1 MTGLSRRSL
10 LAAAAALPCAA
21 ALAQSNPPAFP
32 SRPIT
37 IVVPFPPGG
46 ATDLMARSI
55 GQRLTRAWGQPV
67 TIDNKPGAGGML
79 AAAQVAKAA
88 ADGHTLL
95 FGATAQLAVNP
106 SLYANVP
113 YDAARDFAPIALVGS
128 VPNILVSHP
137 SLPFTKLADLI
148 QAAKAQ
154 PGKLSYASPGSG
166 STAHLSM
173 ELFKGEAGVDIVHV
187 PYKGAAGGVN
197 DVLGNQIPLMIV
209 SMPSVVSHVKAGK
222 LVGLGVTDLRRSPAL
237 PNVPTFAELLPG
249 FEATGWYGLV
259 APAKTPPAIVN
270 MLNAEVIAALQD
282 AEVRRAFETQGLRV
296 LGGTPDQFGSHIHA
310 ESRKWAAVIAK
321 ARIKAD

>member
-1 MTGLSRRSL
+1 MTGISRRSL
-10 LAAAAALPCAA
+10 LAAAAGLPCSA
-21 ALAQSNPPAFP
+21 ALAQSSPAVFP

-46 ATDLMARSI
+46 ATDLMARTI
-55 GQRLTRAWGQPV
+55 AQRFTSAWGQPV

-79 AAAQVAKAA
+79 AAAHVAKAA
-88 ADGHTLL
+88 TDGHTLL

-106 SLYANVP
+106 SLYASVP
-113 YDAARDFAPIALVGS
+113 YDVARDFAPIALVGS

-137 SLPFTKLADLI
+137 SVPLTRLADLI
-148 QAAKAQ
+148 QAAKLE

-173 ELFKGEAGVDIVHV
+173 ELFKGETGVDIVHV

-197 DVLGNQIPLMIV
+197 DILGNQVPLMIV
-209 SMPSVVSHVKAGK
+209 SMPSVVNHVKAGR

-259 APAKTPPAIVN
+259 APAKTSPTIVN
-270 MLNAEVIAALQD
+270 MLNTEVLAALQD
-282 AEVRRAFETQGLRV
+282 AEVRRAFETQGLRI
-296 LGGTPDQFGSHIHA
+296 LGGTPDQFSSHIQS
-310 ESRKWAAVIAK
+310 ESRKWAAVITN
-321 ARIKAD
+321 ARIKAN

>member
-10 LAAAAALPCAA
+10 LAAVAALPCAA
-21 ALAQSNPPAFP
+21 VLAQPGVPAFP
-32 SRPIT
+32 TRPIT

-55 GQRLTRAWGQPV
+55 GQRLTKVWGQAV

-79 AAAQVAKAA
+79 AAAQVAKAQ

-106 SLYANVP
+106 SLYATVP

-128 VPNILVSHP
+128 VPNILVAHP
-137 SLPFTKLADLI
+137 SLSFTKLADLI
-148 QAAKAQ
+148 QAAMAQ

-166 STAHLSM
+166 STAHLAM
-173 ELFKGEAGVDIVHV
+173 ELFKGEAGLDIVHV

-197 DVLGNQIPLMIV
+197 DVLGNQVPLMVV
-209 SMPSVVSHVKAGK
+209 SMPSVVNHVKAGK
-222 LVGLGVTDLRRSPAL
+222 LVALGVTDLRRSPAL
-237 PNVPTFAELLPG
+237 PNVATFAELLPG

-270 MLNAEVIAALQD
+270 MLNAEVLAALQD
-282 AEVRRAFETQGLRV
+282 AEVRQAFETQGLRV
-296 LGGTPDQFGSHIHA
+296 LGGTPEQFGTHIQA
-310 ESRKWAAVIAK
+310 EARKWAAVIAK